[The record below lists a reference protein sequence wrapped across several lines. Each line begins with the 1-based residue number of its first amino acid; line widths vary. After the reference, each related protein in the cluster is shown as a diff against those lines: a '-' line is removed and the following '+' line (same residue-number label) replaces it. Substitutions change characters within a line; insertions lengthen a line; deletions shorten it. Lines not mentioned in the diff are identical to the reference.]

1 MGDGMVKVINL
12 KDGKVIKN
20 GHIGVYTGDE

>member
-20 GHIGVYTGDE
+20 GHIGVYTGDG